1 MNRFTRAVFDFACLI
16 GSLVF
21 CMLAV
26 IGAVIVWSIMATV
39 VYG

>member
-1 MNRFTRAVFDFACLI
+1 MARFARAVFDFACLI

-26 IGAVIVWSIMATV
+26 IGAVIVWSIMSTMLF
-39 VYG
+39 G